1 MEKKRSGK
9 KDKTKKAGFI
19 EENMNLS
26 QIFKIVLGFSE
37 EELKSGNKNVDNL
50 TNKFALRHY
59 FRMAEE
65 IKCYLKGADDAA
77 TVLDWGCGY
86 GHMSFLMSSLGL
98 KVISCDIHQ
107 LAVSAYRKMNLDMK
121 NFVQI
126 PFVGLPFKDESFE
139 LVLSC
144 GVLEHVAN
152 EQKSLNEIWRII
164 KKRGFLCI
172 YMLPNKYGLYEFI
185 NTLLK
190 KSDHPVKYTV
200 ASIKKILIKQGFK
213 IIEIK
218 KSNMFPKNIPSFLPR
233 LMQKFVKKIY
243 DKFYPVLFFTESFL
257 SRIPFINFSAGTIEV
272 IAIKP

>member
-1 MEKKRSGK
+1 
-9 KDKTKKAGFI
+9 
-19 EENMNLS
+19 MNLS
-26 QIFKIVLGFSE
+26 QIFKKVLDFSE
-37 EELKSGNKNVDNL
+37 EELKRGNKYVDNL

-65 IKCYLKGADDAA
+65 IKGYLKGGEGT

-107 LAVSAYRKMNLDMK
+107 AAVSSYRKMNIDMK
-121 NFVQI
+121 KFIQI
-126 PFVGLPFKDESFE
+126 PFVELPFKDESFE
-139 LVLSC
+139 AVLSC

-152 EQKSLNEIWRII
+152 EQKSLNELWRIV

-200 ASIKKILIKQGFK
+200 ASIKKILIKHGFK

-218 KSNMFPKNIPSFLPR
+218 RSNMFPKNIPSFLP
-233 LMQKFVKKIY
+233 LVTQKIVKKIY

-257 SRIPFINFSAGTIEV
+257 LRIPFINFSAGTIEV